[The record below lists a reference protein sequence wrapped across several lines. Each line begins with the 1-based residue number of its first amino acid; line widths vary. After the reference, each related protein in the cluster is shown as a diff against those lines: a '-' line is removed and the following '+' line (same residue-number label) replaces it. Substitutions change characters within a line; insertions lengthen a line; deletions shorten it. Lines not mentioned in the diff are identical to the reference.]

1 MTRLRIAVSCLMI
14 IVAAIAV
21 DLAVLRLLRGFG
33 IRALLGALPM
43 ADVLAVLLATT
54 VGRLRRRGEVPLS
67 HVMFLLV
74 GGMTLIFFVYF
85 INLGPDIVYEH
96 VQTAVWRR
104 IDGPLLVN
112 VLLVWLAFSVPMLVP
127 ALIVG
132 WATRGYRLKLM
143 TCIDGQSEVASR
155 D

>member
-67 HVMFLLV
+67 HVMFLLA
-74 GGMTLIFFVYF
+74 GGMTLIFLVY
-85 INLGPDIVYEH
+85 L
-96 VQTAVWRR
+96 VQLAP
-104 IDGPLLVN
+104 GLV
-112 VLLVWLAFSVPMLVP
+112 SSYMLN
-127 ALIVG
+127 
-132 WATRGYRLKLM
+132 
-143 TCIDGQSEVASR
+143 
-155 D
+155 